1 MLALFNRGIKTVDL
15 SFGSNLCKNYTQ
27 PIASEILS
35 KIVDAGGLLNA
46 KGLILYNELEAE
58 LQQAFN
64 ASPYLP

>member
-1 MLALFNRGIKTVDL
+1 M
-15 SFGSNLCKNYTQ
+15 SPNLCKNYTQ

-64 ASPYLP
+64 ASPYLWHSE